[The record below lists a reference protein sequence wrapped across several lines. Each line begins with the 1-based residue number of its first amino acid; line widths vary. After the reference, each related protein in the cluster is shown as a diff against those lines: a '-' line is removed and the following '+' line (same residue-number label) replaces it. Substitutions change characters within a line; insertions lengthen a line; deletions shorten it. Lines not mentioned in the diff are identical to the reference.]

1 MGDTLQRPGGD
12 AAVVRIQNT
21 KKALAITTDCTP
33 RYCQAD
39 PIEGG
44 KQAVAEAW
52 RNLSAAGAKPLA
64 ITDNLNFGS
73 PEKPEIMGQFVGAI
87 EGIRAACSALN
98 FPVVSGNVSFYNET
112 NGSAILPTPV
122 IGGVGLLV
130 DLAISVGIGFVSK
143 GDTIC
148 VLGNS
153 TGHLGQSIYLRE
165 VEGREDGAPPTVDL
179 EAERTVGDLVRTQIQ
194 NGLITSC
201 HDISDGGLLV
211 ACCEMALASNI
222 GIVFSNFD
230 SSIPVHA
237 KVFGEEQGRYIV
249 TCNDKDKLILAAK
262 QADITLEVIGIT
274 GGSSIKIEGEEIEL
288 SELRVIHES
297 WLPNYMN

>member
-12 AAVVRIQNT
+12 AAVVRVQNT

-33 RYCQAD
+33 RYCLAD

-52 RNLSAAGAKPLA
+52 RNLTSVGAQPLA
-64 ITDNLNFGS
+64 VTDNLNFGS
-73 PEKPEIMGQFVGAI
+73 PERPEIMGQFVGAI
-87 EGIRAACSALN
+87 EGIKAACSALE

-122 IGGVGLLV
+122 IGGIGLLLDFV
-130 DLAISVGIGFVSK
+130 KSVGIGFVAE
-143 GDTIC
+143 GETIC
-148 VLGNS
+148 VLGSS

-165 VEGREDGAPPTVDL
+165 VEGREDGMPPPVDL
-179 EAERTVGDLVRTQIQ
+179 AEERTVGDLVRAQIQ
-194 NGLITSC
+194 NGLITAC

-211 ACCEMALASNI
+211 ACTEMALASNI
-222 GIVFSNFD
+222 GIIFSRLD
-230 SSIPVHA
+230 DRIPLHA

-249 TCNDKDKLILAAK
+249 TCKDQQGLLLAAK
-262 QADITLEVIGIT
+262 KVGITLEVIGIT
-274 GGSSIKIEGEEIEL
+274 GGDAIEIEGEKVKL